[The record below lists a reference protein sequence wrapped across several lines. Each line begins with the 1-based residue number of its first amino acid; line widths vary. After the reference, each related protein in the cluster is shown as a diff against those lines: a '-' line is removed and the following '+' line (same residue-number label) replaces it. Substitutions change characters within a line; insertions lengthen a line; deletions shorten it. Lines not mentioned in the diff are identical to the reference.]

1 MTTNTFT
8 AALGLAVLLTG
19 CSASQQI
26 SDSSVAYAGQG
37 SVVDYYASG
46 TLKREASYS
55 NGNLVSSTQYFASGK
70 EKSHEEFA
78 DGVLVSA
85 TYYFESGRVRSQVTP
100 TGAAAE

>member
-1 MTTNTFT
+1 MITKTPTLAFCL
-8 AALGLAVLLTG
+8 AAFLTG
-19 CSASQQI
+19 CGAHQSI
-26 SDSSVAYAGQG
+26 PDSSVAYAGQG
-37 SVVDYYASG
+37 TVVDYYASG

-55 NGNLVSSTQYFASGK
+55 DGNLVSSTQYFASGR

-85 TYYFESGRVRSQVTP
+85 TYYFESGRVRSQVSP